1 MMVSRKTWVPLSLIL
16 LLFIEIGWTFSPQ
29 VTFRTALRGNFN
41 FFGSILQQ
49 PLDNSRR
56 RDLRLWSSSSKPAT
70 SSASTNVIYQK
81 VIRPSTSFPE
91 ILFLGY
97 LVEYLETRFQLPDKL
112 PMVYKSLPGDEES
125 RYILAWDSPLSPS
138 SEATRMEVEVVGI
151 YTDDDGDKKNRPK
164 TPSVPNMAMVVV
176 RKSKSSAKI
185 PPMMQNLFADSEK
198 KILKVLDRGL
208 EDFIAGK
215 IKFDDDSPKQVDPKK
230 IPNVKTAYE
239 AIDAELV
246 DQVPQQNSKNT
257 SPEDVVLDTTAI
269 LDSDDSESMNDKST
283 NKKIS
288 KEAVEAARATMNVK
302 ATSNNTSEK
311 PPVVEDFAVQAA
323 KKAAARRSQKENT
336 DAVTTAK
343 KTTEP
348 EEDSAV
354 AAARRIAAS
363 RKTATKKEGIKPS
376 PKTATPK
383 GSTKTAP
390 APSGL
395 EEGPP
400 LQMEKAF
407 EADDYMGDARAFRT
421 TISRPPKNGAAKNNV
436 KVVDNVQLEGKLP
449 DADGKRASSG
459 SSKEETVGTKP
470 KVPEIKSNRKVNLR
484 VVDPEEDDV
493 TDDPFKLLER
503 MAAKETKLSD
513 ESVEKEGKAPSQK
526 DIELD
531 IMKAASEVMSDMA
544 DQGRDMTPEELL
556 QDVLK
561 FDVEQSQEN
570 APGSGFVSG
579 AFEKAKD
586 ILKEQKQKRDERLRQ
601 TAVKEITTEMS
612 GVKPDI
618 IDPNEIRE
626 LTPEEELKKM
636 FQAGETLAN
645 RQITRVTSQDSEYTG
660 AAKEGTTE
668 EDVEALI
675 RGEKSISSYARS
687 LDVELSEL
695 EVRINKSPG
704 EEFDG
709 PRRNPVFDPFS
720 GPEVYNPNVDP
731 EAINFPGALPGTK
744 DVRLPK
750 ELDEAVKQAEFAV
763 DVLTKMQAVESKD
776 EIGSNRVQYFV
787 GERELTQDHVDN
799 LRKVV
804 VEAAQIG
811 LIRDPLNFMAERA
824 RLQMVLDELWEQ
836 PEERF
841 RDVAEN
847 FKDLLLSD
855 NLVEL
860 VKERLTTMADLDL
873 DALRSD
879 DESLDE
885 KHSRE
890 RLLLGQLVVFAQLLL
905 KETRALGAEL
915 EAQQLEVVRSICK
928 VAMDPRH
935 QTEEETAMALTDA
948 VRDMRPLLDDAFVA
962 YLKYAVAEEEARL
975 ARAGLLDDPEH
986 NQWLFVLQIVQQGV
1000 YAEIAKGINRY
1011 IEHIWYVLRM
1021 ETPKERRMLLEKL
1034 IDVLPTLDVR
1044 PFVQVV
1050 DNIVGSLGDGTKGE
1064 FDGVTALGEMT
1075 NKLLQ
1080 MHRDVKDL
1088 LPPDRIALMSRDA
1101 DEWAAKQKRRLL
1113 ESRELSQQR
1122 LRAARA
1128 TEHLQEE
1135 VESLGR
1141 RGEIERIE

>member
-1 MMVSRKTWVPLSLIL
+1 
-16 LLFIEIGWTFSPQ
+16 
-29 VTFRTALRGNFN
+29 
-41 FFGSILQQ
+41 
-49 PLDNSRR
+49 
-56 RDLRLWSSSSKPAT
+56 
-70 SSASTNVIYQK
+70 
-81 VIRPSTSFPE
+81 
-91 ILFLGY
+91 
-97 LVEYLETRFQLPDKL
+97 
-112 PMVYKSLPGDEES
+112 
-125 RYILAWDSPLSPS
+125 
-138 SEATRMEVEVVGI
+138 MEVEVVGI

-176 RKSKSSAKI
+176 RKSKSSATI

-215 IKFDDDSPKQVDPKK
+215 IKFDDGSPKEVDPKK
-230 IPNVKTAYE
+230 VPNFKTADE
-239 AIDAELV
+239 AIQAELV
-246 DQVPQQNSKNT
+246 DQVPQQRSTNMA
-257 SPEDVVLDTTAI
+257 PEDVVLDTTAI
-269 LDSDDSESMNDKST
+269 LDNDDSESTDDKST
-283 NKKIS
+283 NKKVS
-288 KEAVEAARATMNVK
+288 KKAVEAARATMNVK
-302 ATSNNTSEK
+302 VKPSNTSEK
-311 PPVVEDFAVQAA
+311 PPVEDFAVQAA
-323 KKAAARRSQKENT
+323 KKAAAKRSQKENT
-336 DAVTTAK
+336 DAVTIAK

-348 EEDSAV
+348 KEDAAV
-354 AAARRIAAS
+354 AAARKIAAS
-363 RKTATKKEGIKPS
+363 RKSAAKKKGIKPS

-390 APSGL
+390 APRGV

-407 EADDYMGDARAFRT
+407 KADDYMGDARTFRT
-421 TISRPPKNGAAKNNV
+421 TISRPPKNGVNKSNI
-436 KVVDNVQLEGKLP
+436 KVVNNVQLEGKIP
-449 DADGKRASSG
+449 DAKGKRAASG
-459 SSKEETVGTKP
+459 NSDADIAGSETQ
-470 KVPEIKSNRKVNLR
+470 VPSPEFKSNRKVNLR
-484 VVDPEEDDV
+484 VVDPEKDDI
-493 TDDPFKLLER
+493 TDDPFKLLEE
-503 MAAKETKLSD
+503 MTSKKTKLSD
-513 ESVEKEGKAPSQK
+513 ESVKKEGKVPSQK

-544 DQGRDMTPEELL
+544 DQSRDMTPEELL

-586 ILKEQKQKRDERLRQ
+586 ILKEQKKKRDERLRE
-601 TAVKEITTEMS
+601 TAVKEMT
-612 GVKPDI
+612 GLRPDI

-626 LTPEEELKKM
+626 LTPEEELKQM
-636 FQAGETLAN
+636 FQAGESLAD
-645 RQITRVTSQDSEYTG
+645 RQITLATSQDSESTG

-668 EDVEALI
+668 EDIEELI
-675 RGEKSISSYARS
+675 RGEKSISSYARI
-687 LDVELSEL
+687 LDVELAEL

-763 DVLTKMQAVESKD
+763 DVLTKMQPVESRD
-776 EIGSNRVQYFV
+776 EIGSKRVQYFV

-804 VEAAQIG
+804 VEAAEIG
-811 LIRDPLNFMAERA
+811 LIRDPLNLMAERS
-824 RLQMVLDELWEQ
+824 RLQMILDELWDQ

-841 RDVAEN
+841 RDVVEN
-847 FKDLLLSD
+847 YKDLLLSD

-860 VKERLTTMADLDL
+860 VKERLTTMADRDL
-873 DALRSD
+873 DALRAG
-879 DESLDE
+879 DESVSLEE

-915 EAQQLEVVRSICK
+915 EAQQLEVVRTICK

-935 QTEEETAMALTDA
+935 QTEEETAMALSDA

-1021 ETPKERRMLLEKL
+1021 ESPQERRMLLEKL

-1080 MHRDVKDL
+1080 LHRDVQDL
-1088 LPPDRIALMSRDA
+1088 LPPERIALKSRDA
-1101 DEWAAKQKRRLL
+1101 DEWAAKQKKRLL
-1113 ESRELSQQR
+1113 ESRKVSQQR

-1128 TEHLQEE
+1128 AEHLQEE

>member
-1 MMVSRKTWVPLSLIL
+1 MAPRKTWVPLSLIF

-29 VTFRTALRGNFN
+29 VSFRAARQRNSN
-41 FFGSILQQ
+41 SFGSILQQ
-49 PLDNSRR
+49 PFDSSRR
-56 RDLRLWSSSSKPAT
+56 RDLKLWSSSSKPAT
-70 SSASTNVIYQK
+70 SSASTKVIYQK
-81 VIRPSTSFPE
+81 VIRPSPSFPD

-97 LVEYLETRFQLPDKL
+97 LVEYLETRFQLPEKL
-112 PMVYKSLPGDEES
+112 PMVYNSLPGDEES
-125 RYILAWDSPLSPS
+125 RCILAWDSPLSS
-138 SEATRMEVEVVGI
+138 SPEATRMEVEVVGI
-151 YTDDDGDKKNRPK
+151 YTDDDADEKNKPK

-176 RKSKSSAKI
+176 RKSKSSATI
-185 PPMMQNLFADSEK
+185 PPMMQSLFADSEK

-215 IKFDDDSPKQVDPKK
+215 IKFDDDSPKQVDTKK
-230 IPNVKTAYE
+230 VPNFKTADE
-239 AIDAELV
+239 AIQAELV
-246 DQVPQQNSKNT
+246 DHVPQQRST
-257 SPEDVVLDTTAI
+257 DMAAADVVMDTTAI
-269 LDSDDSESMNDKST
+269 LDTDSESTDKKST
-283 NKKIS
+283 NKKVS
-288 KEAVEAARATMNVK
+288 KEAMEAAKATMNVK
-302 ATSNNTSEK
+302 VTPPNTSEK
-311 PPVVEDFAVQAA
+311 PPVEDYAVQAA
-323 KKAAARRSQKENT
+323 KKAAARRSQKEST
-336 DAVTTAK
+336 DAVTAAK

-348 EEDSAV
+348 EEDAAV
-354 AAARRIAAS
+354 AAARKIAAS
-363 RKTATKKEGIKPS
+363 RKTAAKKKEKKPS
-376 PKTATPK
+376 PKTTTPK

-390 APSGL
+390 APKGL

-400 LQMEKAF
+400 LQMEKPF
-407 EADDYMGDARAFRT
+407 KVDDYMGDARAFKT
-421 TISRPPKNGAAKNNV
+421 TISRPPKSGANKSNV
-436 KVVDNVQLEGKLP
+436 KVVNNVQFEGKIP
-449 DADGKRASSG
+449 DANGRTASSG
-459 SSKEETVGTKP
+459 SSKVDAVESKTEVPSP
-470 KVPEIKSNRKVNLR
+470 KITSNRKVNLR
-484 VVDPEEDDV
+484 VVESEKDDI
-493 TDDPFKLLER
+493 TDDPFEQLDR
-503 MAAKETKLSD
+503 MAAKNTKLSD
-513 ESVEKEGKAPSQK
+513 ESVEEKGKTPSRM
-526 DIELD
+526 DIERD
-531 IMKAASEVMSDMA
+531 IMKTASEVMSDMA

-556 QDVLK
+556 EDVLK

-586 ILKEQKQKRDERLRQ
+586 ILKEQKQKRDERLRVK
-601 TAVKEITTEMS
+601 AVKEMTKEMN
-612 GVKPDI
+612 GFKPDI

-636 FQAGETLAN
+636 FQAGETIAD
-645 RQITRVTSQDSEYTG
+645 RQITRVTSKDSESTG
-660 AAKEGTTE
+660 EAKKGTTE
-668 EDVEALI
+668 EDIEALI
-675 RGEKSISSYARS
+675 RGEKSVSSYART
-687 LDVELSEL
+687 LDVELTEL

-709 PRRNPVFDPFS
+709 PKRNPIFDLMS

-750 ELDEAVKQAEFAV
+750 QLDEAVKQAEFAV
-763 DVLTKMQAVESKD
+763 DVLTKMQAVESKHKN
-776 EIGSNRVQYFV
+776 GTKRVQYFV

-799 LRKVV
+799 LRTVV
-804 VEAAQIG
+804 VEASEIG
-811 LIRDPLNFMAERA
+811 LIRDPLNLMAERS

-847 FKDLLLSD
+847 YKDLLLSD

-860 VKERLTTMADLDL
+860 IKDRLTTMADRDL

-879 DESLDE
+879 DESLGE

-890 RLLLGQLVVFAQLLL
+890 RLLLGQLVIFAQLLL
-905 KETRALGAEL
+905 KETRALGAEM

-935 QTEEETAMALTDA
+935 QTEEETALALTDV

-1034 IDVLPTLDVR
+1034 IDVMPTLDVR

-1080 MHRDVKDL
+1080 LHRDVKDL
-1088 LPPDRIALMSRDA
+1088 LPPDRIALKSRDA
-1101 DEWAAKQKRRLL
+1101 DEWAAKQKKRLL
-1113 ESRELSQQR
+1113 ESRKVSQQR

-1128 TEHLQEE
+1128 T
-1135 VESLGR
+1135 GK
-1141 RGEIERIE
+1141 